1 MSELSICETVGER
14 GAPGPISPFYTYKLS
29 VVYRYVGDV
38 GGGYN
43 SGGFPISYYITIKS
57 LNVCL

>member
-14 GAPGPISPFYTYKLS
+14 GAPGPIPPFHTYKLS
-29 VVYRYVGDV
+29 VVYREV